1 MAVGGLPIL
10 PQQHIILDRSLCNGP
25 YQPGPDVSPSPTPL
39 HTSAIGPIPTPTPEA
54 QTDPTCLA
62 LGRLA
67 ASNGVCSTRDHCTE
81 LHCELISVG
90 AVDLS
95 FEPCSNPPAI
105 DVVVMDSSGNVLLND
120 TLTHSRV
127 QRVNSAV
134 VLNITIEQSPAE
146 DSITLQVRFTCSDC
160 IQWSYIYSPNAF
172 RRSCIKV
179 HLHGKFTDE
188 FSCLWC
194 LKVT

>member
-1 MAVGGLPIL
+1 MSVSGLPIL
-10 PQQHIILDRSLCNGP
+10 PQHQIILDRSLCNGP
-25 YQPGPDVSPSPTPL
+25 YQPGPNVSPSPTPL
-39 HTSAIGPIPTPTPEA
+39 HTSAIGPIPTPTPE
-54 QTDPTCLA
+54 TNPTCLA

-81 LHCELISVG
+81 LHCELITVG

-127 QRVNSAV
+127 QRVNSV
-134 VLNITIEQSPAE
+134 IVLNITIEQSPAE

-160 IQWSYIYSPNAF
+160 IQWYIFPK
-172 RRSCIKV
+172 CIQTKLYKSSLAWKI
-179 HLHGKFTDE
+179 H
-188 FSCLWC
+188 
-194 LKVT
+194 